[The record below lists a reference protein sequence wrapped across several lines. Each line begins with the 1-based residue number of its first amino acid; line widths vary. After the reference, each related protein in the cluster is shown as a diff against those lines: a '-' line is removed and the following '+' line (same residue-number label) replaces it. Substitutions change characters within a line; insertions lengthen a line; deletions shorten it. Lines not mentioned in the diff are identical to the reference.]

1 MIMKKHLLIL
11 PLSLILLLSCGK
23 NEEELPVQDD
33 DRIVIPS
40 SNGNP
45 GLGNSTEDPLG
56 AALGLPS
63 GIRIVKRPNR
73 PFDPDIR
80 KLYAHTNFFYVDLN
94 FVNDRMPG
102 SPPVTVELPP
112 GLIGVST
119 IHDKQNGVSIEK
131 YLIVVPPTERYGHGR
146 DTTTVYIG
154 MACINKGRSMP
165 WYDNEGEEMR
175 FPISRNN
182 YERFI
187 VTSDPGLLKL
197 IDMLK
202 GHPGLKVTRH
212 WDPVA
217 AHEEDYIVPDWMKVH
232 NLIQENIWKLTDGHG
247 MTVRDVKELKEKLKD
262 YR

>member
-1 MIMKKHLLIL
+1 MKKFILSIPLSMLIL
-11 PLSLILLLSCGK
+11 FSCGK
-23 NEEELPVQDD
+23 KEEELPTQEDN
-33 DRIVIPS
+33 RIVIPS

-45 GLGNSTEDPLG
+45 GLGKSDEEPLG
-56 AALGLPS
+56 TALGLPS
-63 GIRIVKRPNR
+63 GIRLVNRPNHR
-73 PFDPDIR
+73 FDPDIR

-119 IHDKQNGVSIEK
+119 IHDKQNGVSTEK
-131 YLIVVPPTERYGHGR
+131 YLIVVPPTERFGGGR

-165 WYDNEGEEMR
+165 WYDNSGDEMR
-175 FPISRNN
+175 YPISRNN
-182 YERFI
+182 YEKFM

-202 GHPGLKVTRH
+202 GHSGLKVTEH

-217 AHEEDYIVPDWMKVH
+217 AHEEDYVIPEWMKIH
-232 NLIQENIWKLTDGHG
+232 NLIQENIWKVTDEYG
-247 MTVRDVKELKEKLKD
+247 MTAKDVRELKLQLENFK
-262 YR
+262 